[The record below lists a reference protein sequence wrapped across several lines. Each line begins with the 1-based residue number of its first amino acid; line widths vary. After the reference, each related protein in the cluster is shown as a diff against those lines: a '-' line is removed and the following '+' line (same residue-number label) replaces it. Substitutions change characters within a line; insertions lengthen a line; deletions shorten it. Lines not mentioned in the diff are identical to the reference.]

1 MNWGIN
7 TKNFYCGS
15 LFLYTVLSK
24 QDIKRSF
31 HTEKV
36 FCVSCELFL
45 SVLKNSLTVQDGLT
59 DAFNNYHMGITA
71 ENVAKQHN
79 ISRTHQ
85 DAFAAGSQQKA
96 GAAIKAGHFR
106 EEIVSVSVPGRKGPT
121 LVSEDEFPRPET
133 TSASLAK
140 LRPAFIRDETGTV
153 TAGNAS
159 GTCLE

>member
-1 MNWGIN
+1 
-7 TKNFYCGS
+7 
-15 LFLYTVLSK
+15 
-24 QDIKRSF
+24 
-31 HTEKV
+31 
-36 FCVSCELFL
+36 
-45 SVLKNSLTVQDGLT
+45 VQDGLT

-71 ENVAKQHN
+71 ENVAKQHS
-79 ISRTHQ
+79 ISRTDQ

-140 LRPAFIRDETGTV
+140 LRTAFLRDETGTV

-159 GTCLE
+159 GTVSPDFALVRVMKL